1 MLDELKAALINED
14 KEGIESEVERLAAL
28 YNLPVRSIRAVKP
41 IYDTTHQSR
50 LKDVMDV
57 IESSER
63 HGKDGIPDKVGVSIA
78 LVQATWYA
86 RGLEETEYEQ
96 ITLF

>member
-1 MLDELKAALINED
+1 MLDRLKAALVNED
-14 KEGIESEVERLAAL
+14 KEGIESEVERLATL
-28 YNLPVRSIRAVKP
+28 YNLPIRSIRAVKP

-63 HGKDGIPDKVGVSIA
+63 HGTKERPDKVGVSIA

-86 RGLEETEYEQ
+86 RGLDEVEYEQ
-96 ITLF
+96 IKLF

>member
-1 MLDELKAALINED
+1 MLDELKAALVNED
-14 KEGIESEVERLAAL
+14 KEGIKGEVERLATL
-28 YNLPVRSIRAVKP
+28 YNLPIRSIRAVKP

-63 HGKDGIPDKVGVSIA
+63 HGKGGMPDKVGVSIA

-86 RGLEETEYEQ
+86 RGLAETEYEQ

>member
-1 MLDELKAALINED
+1 MLDELKAALVNED
-14 KEGIESEVERLAAL
+14 KEGIESEVERLATL
-28 YNLPVRSIRAVKP
+28 YNLPIRSIRAVKP
-41 IYDTTHQSR
+41 IYDTTHQSK

-63 HGKDGIPDKVGVSIA
+63 HRKDGIPDKVGVSIA